1 MSAMRYLT
9 IEQREALQ
17 SALGARAGLLRTEVA
32 EALDQQDD
40 GTLALANH
48 SQETD
53 DDAIVDLEAS
63 LDVARL
69 SREVLELREID
80 RALARL
86 HTPEYGQCADCGE
99 DIPFIRLQA
108 NPMAFR
114 CIGCQSA
121 FERSHA
127 QPGHPSL

>member
-1 MSAMRYLT
+1 MNAMRYLT

-17 SALGARAGLLRTEVA
+17 SALGARAELLRTDVA
-32 EALDQQDD
+32 EELDRD
-40 GTLALANH
+40 GTRALANH
-48 SQETD
+48 SEETD

-69 SREVLELREID
+69 SREVLELREIE
-80 RALARL
+80 RALGRL

-114 CIGCQSA
+114 CTGCQSA
-121 FERSHA
+121 FERTHA

>member
-1 MSAMRYLT
+1 MRYLT

-17 SALGARAGLLRTEVA
+17 SALGARAELLRTDVA
-32 EALDQQDD
+32 EELDHD
-40 GTLALANH
+40 GTRALANH
-48 SQETD
+48 SEETD

-69 SREVLELREID
+69 SREVLELREIE
-80 RALARL
+80 RALGRL
-86 HTPEYGQCADCGE
+86 HTPDYGQCADCAE
-99 DIPFIRLQA
+99 DIPFVRLQA
-108 NPMAFR
+108 NPMALR

-127 QPGHPSL
+127 QPGRPSL

>member
-17 SALGARAGLLRTEVA
+17 SALGARADLLRTEVA
-32 EALDQQDD
+32 EELDRD
-40 GTLALANH
+40 GTRALPNH

-69 SREVLELREID
+69 SREVLELREIE
-80 RALARL
+80 RTLTRL

-108 NPMAFR
+108 SPMATR
-114 CIGCQSA
+114 CVACQSA